1 MYATPVIYTFSSMR
15 GFIRAI
21 LLCNPM
27 TAVMENFRY
36 LLFGVG
42 QPMIG
47 AGIVSWIVTLLL
59 AVFGIIYYS
68 NVCKTCIDTI

>member
-1 MYATPVIYTFSSMR
+1 
-15 GFIRAI
+15 
-21 LLCNPM
+21 
-27 TAVMENFRY
+27 MENFRY